1 MRQTIN
7 ATSAAMIGNPASQY
21 GKSGAA
27 PPGITPRLPPH
38 GVTVGIG
45 VGVTSCARTLPDT
58 IDQISA
64 INRMVATGSSASI
77 ARVDGERFIIVS
89 SLIAADCLAAD
100 LRQVQGTKE

>member
-1 MRQTIN
+1 VRQTIN

-27 PPGITPRLPPH
+27 PPGMTPRLPPH

-45 VGVTSCARTLPDT
+45 VGGTSCARTLPDT